1 MSQKQASP
9 QRGAGRG
16 QVECILKKGT
26 PPSKLSVKS
35 DVFGP
40 PIEIW
45 KCKELAR
52 YFLWNLLKSSIKCKV
67 KFFSNSKIL
76 MIFFSIKLF
85 KLFQTI
91 KIIFLE
97 KKSIPRIDQLFF
109 NWIVITI

>member
-40 PIEIW
+40 PIEI
-45 KCKELAR
+45 
-52 YFLWNLLKSSIKCKV
+52 
-67 KFFSNSKIL
+67 
-76 MIFFSIKLF
+76 
-85 KLFQTI
+85 
-91 KIIFLE
+91 
-97 KKSIPRIDQLFF
+97 
-109 NWIVITI
+109 